1 MYLCH
6 LTGGN
11 VMQRLVKKSLKDQHG
26 ITGIETAIIL
36 IAFVIVASVFAYVVL
51 SAGLFSTQKAKESIH
66 SGLDEA
72 RSAIE
77 IKGNVYGRMV
87 GDVLDSVYFTVAT
100 STGGDMV
107 DFTDTDNFTNKV
119 VISYTD
125 AYQIIP
131 SVNWTLTKLNTHTTD
146 NILDNN
152 ELFMLTVDLS
162 PVSANATADEL
173 PGPYHKFSLEVKPPV
188 GAVLIIERTIPARA
202 DDIVNLY

>member
-1 MYLCH
+1 
-6 LTGGN
+6 
-11 VMQRLVKKSLKDQHG
+11 MQRLVRKFFRNQQG

-77 IKGNVYGRMV
+77 IKGNVYGRMES
-87 GDVLDSVYFTVAT
+87 DVLTSIYFTVAT
-100 STGGDMV
+100 TTGGDMV

-125 AYQIIP
+125 AYQIFP
-131 SVNWTLTKLNTHTTD
+131 SVNWTLTKLNTHSTD
-146 NILDNN
+146 NILDEN

-162 PVSANATADEL
+162 IVSANATGEQI
-173 PGPYHKFSLEVKPPV
+173 PGPYHTFSLELKPPV
-188 GAVLIIERTIPARA
+188 GAVLIIERTVPARA

>member
-1 MYLCH
+1 
-6 LTGGN
+6 
-11 VMQRLVKKSLKDQHG
+11 MQRLARKFFRNQQG

-77 IKGNVYGRMV
+77 IKGNVYGRMES
-87 GDVLDSVYFTVAT
+87 DVLTSVYFTVAT
-100 STGGDMV
+100 TTGGDMV

-125 AYQIIP
+125 AYQIFP
-131 SVNWTLTKLNTHTTD
+131 SVNWTLNKLNTHSTD
-146 NILDNN
+146 NILDEN
-152 ELFMLTVDLS
+152 ELFMLTVDLTC
-162 PVSANATADEL
+162 VSANATAEEI
-173 PGPYHKFSLEVKPPV
+173 PGPYHEFTLELKPPV